1 MTEIQIFLCQCLY
14 IHISIQTN
22 SIKITTLP
30 TRTRE
35 IEILRRIESP
45 VMLAY
50 LVERLVKHGSE
61 QLCFGRRTVGV
72 GYL

>member
-1 MTEIQIFLCQCLY
+1 MAEIQIFLCPHLDV
-14 IHISIQTN
+14 HISIQAN
-22 SIKITTLP
+22 GIKTATLP
-30 TRTRE
+30 TRARE

-45 VMLAY
+45 VMFAY